1 MSYILFLWREC
12 CISQFIID
20 GIGNTFFFFQKTTT
34 KGRWKRF
41 RWSMALLNFFNI
53 WRGVLQISQMCACRH
68 YIKLYKIWNEKRTF
82 KCEKLPS
89 LSALVNTVPFLDFAN
104 PC

>member
-1 MSYILFLWREC
+1 MCHIYYSYGGSAVLASSLLMVLVIR
-12 CISQFIID
+12 
-20 GIGNTFFFFQKTTT
+20 FFFQKTTT